1 LNEGDDSGSLG
12 GIAMLGRF
20 NIFQRTMLLWD
31 DMHAYNAVHVAKIP
45 AVCDRERLQRTLGSV
60 LEGRG
65 ITGLWIDAR
74 NRDFE
79 YRGGPASVEL
89 EFVAAGG
96 NPAESLR
103 AEIERQINTRF
114 ARDVPFTPFRCF
126 ALQDGAAFWLGVAY
140 FHAVADAESVVRL
153 LGEFVEDYL
162 SDAPA
167 KRECWERHSRIV
179 DRRPWRP
186 GLWLRKLM
194 VMGSQLRAMRRSN
207 RPYCSDFDDSRNA
220 VELFNLGSEDLAKLK
235 AASRA
240 SGVTLNDLFL
250 ALLMR
255 ALAPMALAQRRPG
268 RELLALGCIV
278 NARRDLGEERPDV
291 FGLALGSFTVAH
303 GSPEAGGIAELAGEM
318 FRQTRRL
325 KQGGLYLANSLELRL
340 TLRLL
345 SFFSTNWQRRFY
357 AKNYPLWG
365 GVTNMN
371 LSDFQKRSPTTAPTD
386 YLRAVSTGPA
396 TPLVLSLTTFGG
408 RVNCSI
414 TYRTSF
420 FSAEQIATA
429 RERFQA
435 AVRGLGA
442 QA

>member
-1 LNEGDDSGSLG
+1 
-12 GIAMLGRF
+12 MTGRF
-20 NIFQRTMLLWD
+20 NTFQRTMLLWD
-31 DMHAYNAVHVAKIP
+31 DMHPYNAVHVVKVP
-45 AVCDRERLQRTLGSV
+45 SVCEPERLKRTLESI
-60 LEGRG
+60 LEERG
-65 ITGLWIDAR
+65 ITGLWIDAHG
-74 NRDFE
+74 RDFE

-89 EFVAAGG
+89 KVVAAG
-96 NPAESLR
+96 ADTAASLR
-103 AEIERQINTRF
+103 TEIETQINTRF
-114 ARDVPFTPFRCF
+114 PRDGQFTPFRFF
-126 ALQDGAAFWLGVAY
+126 ALQDGAAFWLGIAY

-153 LGEFVEDYL
+153 AGEFVEDYL
-162 SDAPA
+162 TDAPV
-167 KRECWERHSRIV
+167 KRDRWERHARIV

-194 VMGSQLRAMRRSN
+194 VVGSQLRAMRRSN
-207 RPYCSDFDDSRNA
+207 RPYCGDFDDMRNA

-235 AASRA
+235 SASRA
-240 SGVTLNDLFL
+240 FGVTLNDLFL

-303 GSPEAGGIAELAGEM
+303 DAPDAGGIAELAGEI

-325 KQGGLYLANSLELRL
+325 KQGGLYLASSLELRL
-340 TLRLL
+340 TLELL
-345 SFFSTNWQRRFY
+345 SLFSTNWRRRFY
-357 AKNYPLWG
+357 AKNFPLWG
-365 GVTNMN
+365 GITNMN
-371 LSDFQKRSPTTAPTD
+371 LSDFQKRPPATAPTD

-408 RVNCSI
+408 RVNCSVA
-414 TYRTSF
+414 YRTSF
-420 FSAEQIATA
+420 FSAEEVATA
-429 RERFQA
+429 KERFLA
-435 AVRGLGA
+435 AVLGLGA

>member
-1 LNEGDDSGSLG
+1 ME
-12 GIAMLGRF
+12 
-20 NIFQRTMLLWD
+20 
-31 DMHAYNAVHVAKIP
+31 
-45 AVCDRERLQRTLGSV
+45 ERGL
-60 LEGRG
+60 
-65 ITGLWIDAR
+65 TGLRLDAR
-74 NRDFE
+74 NRDFD
-79 YRGGPASVEL
+79 YCGGPASVEL
-89 EFVAAGG
+89 KVVAAGDS
-96 NPAESLR
+96 ADASLR

-114 ARDVPFTPFRCF
+114 ARDGQFTPFRFF
-126 ALQDGAAFWLGVAY
+126 ALQDGATFWLGVAY

-162 SDAPA
+162 TDVAV
-167 KRECWERHSRIV
+167 KRERWERYARIV

-194 VMGSQLRAMRRSN
+194 VVGSQLRAMRRSN
-207 RPYCSDFDDSRNA
+207 RPYCGDFDDMRNA

-240 SGVTLNDLFL
+240 FGVTLNDLFL

-278 NARRDLGEERPDV
+278 NARRDLGEKRSDV

-303 GSPEAGGIAELAGEM
+303 GAPEAGGIDGLAGEI

-345 SFFSTNWQRRFY
+345 SFFSTNWRRRFY

-371 LSDFQKRSPTTAPTD
+371 LSDFQKRSPATAPTD
-386 YLRAVSTGPA
+386 YFRAVSTGPA

-429 RERFQA
+429 RERFLA
-435 AVRGLGA
+435 AARGLGA

>member
-1 LNEGDDSGSLG
+1 MS
-12 GIAMLGRF
+12 GRF

-31 DMHAYNAVHVAKIP
+31 GMHPYNAVHVARVP
-45 AVCDRERLQRTLGSV
+45 SGMEPERLKRTLGSV
-60 LEGRG
+60 LEQRG
-65 ITGLWIDAR
+65 ITGLWIDGR
-74 NRDFE
+74 ERDFE
-79 YRGGPASVEL
+79 YRGGPPSVEL
-89 EFVAAGG
+89 KIVAAGD
-96 NPAESLR
+96 NPAEALR
-103 AEIERQINTRF
+103 AEIEWQINKRF
-114 ARDVPFTPFRCF
+114 PREGQFTPFRFF
-126 ALQDGAAFWLGVAY
+126 ALQDGAAFWLGVVY

-153 LGEFVEDYL
+153 VGEFVEDYL
-162 SDAPA
+162 SDAPV
-167 KRECWERHSRIV
+167 KRECWERHARIA

-194 VMGSQLRAMRRSN
+194 VIGSQIRAMRRSN
-207 RPYCSDFDDSRNA
+207 RPYCSDFDDMRNA
-220 VELFNLGSEDLAKLK
+220 VQLFAIGGEDLAKLK

-240 SGVTLNDLFL
+240 FGVTLNDLFL

-278 NARRDLGEERPDV
+278 NARRDLGEDRPDV
-291 FGLALGSFTVAH
+291 FGLALGSFTVAYDA
-303 GSPEAGGIAELAGEM
+303 PDAGGLAELAGAI

-345 SFFSTNWQRRFY
+345 SLFSTNWRRRFY

-365 GVTNMN
+365 GITNMN
-371 LSDFQKRSPTTAPTD
+371 LSDFQKRPMATAPTD

-408 RVNCSI
+408 QVNASI
-414 TYRTSF
+414 AYRTSF
-420 FSAEQIATA
+420 FSAEDIATA
-429 RERFQA
+429 KERFMA
-435 AVRGLGA
+435 AVRGMEA
-442 QA
+442 WT